1 LEPGAIAEA
10 VDLCLARPSETQFIA
25 GGTDLL
31 TEIKEGVANPKRLVG
46 LSAIPGLQEI
56 QETEDGLSIGAMTT
70 IAEVAEHPVIRS
82 GFAALAE
89 AAAGLAT
96 PQIRNLATLGGNLN
110 QRPRCWYY
118 RHPLTVCLK
127 KGGDRCYALAG
138 DSRYLC
144 VTGGEGCYI
153 VHPSDTAVA
162 LTALGALVEIA
173 GPSGLR
179 VLPLEQFFAGPSRDL
194 TRENVLGP
202 GELVTRVILPTLPVS
217 ETSDSSRTSVYL
229 KARER
234 EGGDFALVS
243 AAMVWFLS
251 GASIAHASLVLGG
264 VAPVPYRATQVE
276 QYLIDRP
283 LHEVNPE
290 HAASLALPQATPMP
304 DNAYKVVLASNLVK
318 QAIRLMLQ
326 N

>member
-110 QRPRCWYY
+110 QRPRCW
-118 RHPLTVCLK
+118 
-127 KGGDRCYALAG
+127 
-138 DSRYLC
+138 
-144 VTGGEGCYI
+144 
-153 VHPSDTAVA
+153 
-162 LTALGALVEIA
+162 
-173 GPSGLR
+173 
-179 VLPLEQFFAGPSRDL
+179 
-194 TRENVLGP
+194 
-202 GELVTRVILPTLPVS
+202 
-217 ETSDSSRTSVYL
+217 
-229 KARER
+229 
-234 EGGDFALVS
+234 
-243 AAMVWFLS
+243 
-251 GASIAHASLVLGG
+251 
-264 VAPVPYRATQVE
+264 
-276 QYLIDRP
+276 
-283 LHEVNPE
+283 
-290 HAASLALPQATPMP
+290 
-304 DNAYKVVLASNLVK
+304 
-318 QAIRLMLQ
+318 
-326 N
+326 